1 MYTYQ
6 PTTFSTKNFE
16 FQEFSTE
23 PLFFGEYTD
32 FEIWEPAFPLNRYSI
47 DTGKNR
53 SKYNKS
59 DGGDFAEFVNCAGR
73 QYDSKK
79 TMAFQVSK

>member
-23 PLFFGEYTD
+23 PSSPCLR
-32 FEIWEPAFPLNRYSI
+32 PLNLKNRYSI

-59 DGGDFAEFVNCAGR
+59 DGGDFVEFVNYTG
-73 QYDSKK
+73 
-79 TMAFQVSK
+79 